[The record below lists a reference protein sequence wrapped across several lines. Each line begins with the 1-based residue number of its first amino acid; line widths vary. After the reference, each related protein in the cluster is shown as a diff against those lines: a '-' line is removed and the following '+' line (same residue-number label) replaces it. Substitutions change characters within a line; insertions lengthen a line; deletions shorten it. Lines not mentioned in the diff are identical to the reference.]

1 LKNQG
6 ALFFAVIQPQKL
18 DSRITTSIVD
28 GMRITNG
35 WNILFQRAVPSALHA
50 GTFNF
55 QETMVER
62 RWHLPTMATRTGRRP
77 QVPSRH
83 TMLVWSIN
91 MQ

>member
-6 ALFFAVIQPQKL
+6 ALFFGFIQPQKL
-18 DSRITTSIVD
+18 DSRIATSIVD

-35 WNILFQRAVPSALHA
+35 WNILSQRTVLSALHA
-50 GTFNF
+50 AIFNI

-62 RWHLPTMATRTGRRP
+62 RQHLPTMAIRTGRRP
-77 QVPSRH
+77 QVCSRH

-91 MQ
+91 ME